1 LNDYS
6 KDNSWD
12 ITHGINIEYEDIWKK
27 INNVIDEEL
36 KKNLMKKIKNL
47 FEKINNRNNIE
58 IHFNNINNN
67 YNNDI
72 KESE

>member
-1 LNDYS
+1 
-6 KDNSWD
+6 
-12 ITHGINIEYEDIWKK
+12 
-27 INNVIDEEL
+27 
-36 KKNLMKKIKNL
+36 MKKIKNL

>member
-1 LNDYS
+1 MNDYS

>member
-1 LNDYS
+1 MNDYS

-12 ITHGINIEYEDIWKK
+12 ITHGINIEYEGIWKK
-27 INNVIDEEL
+27 INNVIDEDL

>member
-1 LNDYS
+1 MNDYS

-12 ITHGINIEYEDIWKK
+12 ITHGINIEYQDIWKK

>member
-1 LNDYS
+1 MNDYS
-6 KDNSWD
+6 KDNSWV

>member
-1 LNDYS
+1 MNDYS

-47 FEKINNRNNIE
+47 FEKNNNRNNIE